1 MFTNLPKRNMNY
13 LGFSS
18 QDLTQKGAIHTARE
32 ISQQP
37 SLWGSIW
44 VSMNIKQP
52 DLKKFFDEIRGYQR
66 IILTGAGTSA
76 FIGLSLRGV
85 FQRHTG
91 IVTEAISTTDLVSHP
106 HDYFIADV
114 PTLLIS
120 FARSGNSPESVA
132 AVSIA
137 DELCNVCHHLVITC
151 NASGSLAKHA
161 VKGKKFVFTLPEE
174 ANDQSLAMTSSYSGM
189 LLAGK
194 LVAHISN
201 LNSLEKSVASIVE
214 YAEKSINYFASEIQ
228 QLSLLDFKRAVF
240 LGAGP
245 FYGTATEG
253 HLKLQELTDGK
264 VICKNDSFL
273 GLRHG
278 PKAVIDK
285 STLVVY
291 FFSNNK
297 YAFQYERDLVQS
309 MKKGNTPMAE
319 LCITESQQQG
329 IDIDHS
335 FSFSEN
341 GSKVD
346 EEFMAVA
353 SIVPAQLLAFY
364 KSLNLGLKP
373 DSPSVSGSI
382 SRVVE
387 GVHIYGIH

>member
-1 MFTNLPKRNMNY
+1 MTY
-13 LGFSS
+13 LGFST
-18 QDLTQKGAIHTARE
+18 QDLIQKGAIHTARE

-37 SLWGSIW
+37 ALWSSIW
-44 VSMNIKQP
+44 VSMNIVQP
-52 DLKKFFDEIRGYQR
+52 ELKKFFFDITGYQR

-76 FIGLSLRGV
+76 FIGLSLRGA
-85 FQRHTG
+85 FQRQTG

-106 HDYFIADV
+106 HDYLLENV

-137 DELCNVCHHLVITC
+137 DELCKTCHHLVITC
-151 NASGSLAKHA
+151 NASGSLAKYS

-194 LVAHISN
+194 LIAH
-201 LNSLEKSVASIVE
+201 LDDLQSLEKSVASIVK
-214 YAEKSINYFASEIQ
+214 YAEKSINYFAPEIQ
-228 QLSLLDFKRAVF
+228 HLAEIDFKRAVF

-245 FYGTATEG
+245 FFGTATEG

-278 PKAVIDK
+278 PKAVIDA

-297 YAFQYERDLVQS
+297 YAFQYERDLVIS
-309 MKKGNTPMAE
+309 MKKGNSPLAE
-319 LCITESQQQG
+319 ICISESQPDG
-329 IDIDHS
+329 VNIEHT
-335 FSFSEN
+335 FTYSEN

-353 SIVPAQLLAFY
+353 AIVPAQLLGFY
-364 KSLNLGLKP
+364 KSLNVGLKP
-373 DSPSVSGSI
+373 DSPSVSGAI
-382 SRVVE
+382 HRVVE
-387 GVHIYGIH
+387 GVHIYDIH